1 MHRIFKALNAK
12 KTENGKNLYDDHV
25 ICFLLYTMIFWNKAM
40 VSSILQKVRFTVEF
54 TVCLT

>member
-12 KTENGKNLYDDHV
+12 KTENEKNLYDDHV